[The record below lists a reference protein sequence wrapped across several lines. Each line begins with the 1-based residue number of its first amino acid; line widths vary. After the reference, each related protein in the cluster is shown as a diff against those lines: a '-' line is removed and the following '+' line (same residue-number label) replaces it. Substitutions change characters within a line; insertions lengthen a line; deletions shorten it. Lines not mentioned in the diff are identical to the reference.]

1 MSENPVP
8 DGEGRRVLVKVRRYD
23 GSESVLRRHSDPG
36 LAQLQVDAYNEAYQT
51 DACFM
56 EDYDP
61 AKDEWPTM
69 SSQVARERVQQL
81 LAARVEREPGQ

>member
-8 DGEGRRVLVKVRRYD
+8 NEGPRRVLVKVRRYD
-23 GSESVLRRHSDPG
+23 GSESVLRRHSDPVM
-36 LAQLQVDAYNEAYQT
+36 AQLQADAYNEAYQT
-51 DACFM
+51 DACYV

-69 SSQVARERVQQL
+69 TSDEARERLQTL
-81 LAARVEREPGQ
+81 LAERTEREPGK